1 MVSRA
6 FSNKPTIFNSRESSR
21 DWQPAS
27 CASISRLF
35 TEVFEDGSESS
46 WYPYAHKEI
55 DNTVY
60 VSAPPE
66 TTGFVLEGRAFWESR
81 YRQRMEAASWRSRHS
96 GAHVSGGFRRFFPR
110 HVSR

>member
-6 FSNKPTIFNSRESSR
+6 LSNKSTIFNSRESSR

-35 TEVFEDGSESS
+35 TEVFEDGSENSRD
-46 WYPYAHKEI
+46 PYALKEI
-55 DNTVY
+55 NDTVY
-60 VSAPPE
+60 VSAPE
-66 TTGFVLEGRAFWESR
+66 TTGSVLEGRAFWESR

-96 GAHVSGGFRRFFPR
+96 GAHVSSGFRRFFSR
-110 HVSR
+110 HISR